1 MFLRADYLQVAS
13 ASRSMHTAR
22 GCPPSSHF
30 AFLTPQG
37 CGICSIDTWVC
48 NSAVDDLATW
58 LPQVAEFWLCFV
70 AVEEVSIDTSKILS
84 PIGSMYGIFLFTY
97 ITFTIIYPKNRQ
109 NVVNV
114 GKYIDTQAHRI
125 HVQWYIS
132 LHLVNFYGKCMYVN
146 IPYMDPMGKMM

>member
-1 MFLRADYLQVAS
+1 MFLRVDYFQVAS

-22 GCPPSSHF
+22 GCPPSSHS

-58 LPQVAEFWLCFV
+58 FPQATLFGRCFV

-84 PIGSMYGIFLFTY
+84 PTGSMYGIFPY
-97 ITFTIIYPKNRQ
+97 IWLIFM
-109 NVVNV
+109 
-114 GKYIDTQAHRI
+114 I
-125 HVQWYIS
+125 HVCKYTI
-132 LHLVNFYGKCMYVN
+132 YGSY
-146 IPYMDPMGKMM
+146 G